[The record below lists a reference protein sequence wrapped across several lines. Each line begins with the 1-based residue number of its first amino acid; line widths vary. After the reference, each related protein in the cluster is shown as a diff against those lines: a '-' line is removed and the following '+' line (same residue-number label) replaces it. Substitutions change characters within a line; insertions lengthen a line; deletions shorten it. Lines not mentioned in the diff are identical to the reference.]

1 MSDDRRPPDGG
12 PLTRFLRAESGPL
25 LFVRELL
32 SSVLAVV
39 LVGLVLFAVAGV
51 WPPMVAVESGSMQPH
66 MERGDLVF
74 ITEPTRFAPSF
85 SYEET
90 GVVTYETGTAE
101 EYATFGEPG
110 SVVVYKPPDEVG
122 PPIIHRAR
130 FHVSAGENWYDR
142 ANPEYLTGDSCEEIP
157 YCPAPHAGFI
167 TKGDWNGQ
175 YDQVNGIAPP
185 VRTEWVQGVARVRVP
200 YLGYIRL
207 LFSGAISA
215 TPTPPVP
222 VEPVDAT
229 NATAGAAN
237 TTAGSTNATVDAAS
251 GATPNASPTVRGGGT
266 APVAG

>member
-12 PLTRFLRAESGPL
+12 PLTRFLRADSGPL

-39 LVGLVLFAVAGV
+39 LVGLVLFAVSGV

-90 GVVTYETGTAE
+90 GVVTYETGVE
-101 EYATFGEPG
+101 EGYSTFGEPG
-110 SVVVYKPPDEVG
+110 SVVVYKPPNESG

-142 ANPEYLTGDSCEEIP
+142 ANPEYLTGDSCEEVP

-207 LFSGAISA
+207 LFSGATAAS
-215 TPTPPVP
+215 TPSVP
-222 VEPVDAT
+222 VEPVGAAGVASSATGGPNANASVPDA
-229 NATAGAAN
+229 NATGVSATLPDAA
-237 TTAGSTNATVDAAS
+237 TLATPATVV
-251 GATPNASPTVRGGGT
+251 G
-266 APVAG
+266 